1 MPPGR
6 APQLGGVAPER
17 RRAALAR
24 WLTSSDNPLVARVL
38 ANRIWGWHFAQAIV
52 RTPNNF
58 GAQGEEP
65 THPELLD
72 FLAKDLVD
80 HGWSLKHLH
89 RLIMLSHTYQMSSV
103 AEGAAAR
110 EDPENLRL
118 GHFPRRRLE
127 GEETRDA
134 MLDCAGQLNVKRFG
148 KPVVPP
154 LGREELT
161 GLFDAKDKW
170 RVTKDP
176 VEHTR
181 RSVYLLVRR
190 TFTYPMFSAFDPPE
204 LMTSCARRLQTI
216 VPAQAL
222 TLLNSPLAREQSAA
236 FAQRILQE
244 SGGDPEESIRRGW
257 LLAYGRPIT
266 RAEAGRAGEFVKA
279 RTRVLAG
286 SPSSGPIARGT
297 KSQRAANSP
306 AAPSPQEA
314 ALAELCLVLFNAN
327 AFIFVD

>member
-1 MPPGR
+1 
-6 APQLGGVAPER
+6 
-17 RRAALAR
+17 
-24 WLTSSDNPLVARVL
+24 
-38 ANRIWGWHFAQAIV
+38 V

-72 FLAKDLVD
+72 FLARELID
-80 HGWSLKHLH
+80 HGWSLKNLH
-89 RLIMLSHTYQMSSV
+89 RLIMLSHTYRMSSV
-103 AEGAAAR
+103 AGAAAAR
-110 EDPENLRL
+110 EDPGNLWL
-118 GHFPRRRLE
+118 GHFPHRRLE
-127 GEETRDA
+127 GEEIRDA
-134 MLDCAGQLNVKRFG
+134 MLACAGQLNGKRFG

-170 RVTKDP
+170 PVSQDP
-176 VEHTR
+176 AARTR

-222 TLLNSPLAREQSAA
+222 TLLNSPVAREQSAA
-236 FAQRILQE
+236 FARRILQE
-244 SGGDPEESIRRGW
+244 GGGDPEVAIGRGW

-266 RAEAGRAGEFVKA
+266 KAETQRAREFLHE

-286 SPSSGPIARGT
+286 SPARPVSSGRR
-297 KSQRAANSP
+297 SQP
-306 AAPSPQEA
+306 AAKSPSSPTTQEA
-314 ALAELCLVLFNAN
+314 AMAELCLVLFNAN
-327 AFIFVD
+327 EFIFVD